1 MINISNG
8 EQLRERAASTVPR
21 GVSQMTPLVLESGE
35 GSVVVDVDGRSYIDF
50 AGGIGALNV
59 GHRHP
64 RVMARVREQVER
76 LHHVAI
82 GVSQTREYVEVAERL
97 CQVAPGRRAKK
108 AVLLNS
114 GAEAVEN
121 AVKIARAA
129 TGRAGLIAFDLGF
142 HGRTLLAMSLSGK
155 YHPNK
160 EGFEPFLPVHRLP
173 YPNPYRCPYGVERC
187 TTCPH
192 HWEQALDRLFSEE
205 TDPSTVAALIVEPV
219 AGEGGF
225 VVPPPDFLSRLQAAC
240 RRYGILLIVDEIQ
253 TGFGRTGTL
262 FACEAA
268 AVEPDLMTVGKS
280 LAGGFPLTAVV
291 GRAELMDAPQPG
303 TLGGTYTGNPVACA
317 AALGV
322 LDTFRDEDVLDQAR
336 HVGEVLAGTMAQW
349 QRDYEV
355 VGDVRR
361 LGAMAA
367 VEVVRSRATKEPSP
381 GEAKEALHYAHE
393 HGLLLIKAGIHD
405 NVLRTLMPLTI
416 PGDQLL
422 EGLRIFGDALGYVS
436 ERRTATG

>member
-1 MINISNG
+1 MINATRS
-8 EQLRERAASTVPR
+8 EQLHERAAVAVPR
-21 GVSQMTPLVLESGE
+21 GVSQMTPLVIESGE
-35 GSVVVDVDGRSYIDF
+35 GSVVVDADGRSYIDF
-50 AGGIGALNV
+50 AGGIGTLNL

-82 GVSQTREYVEVAERL
+82 GVSQTPEYIEVAERL
-97 CQVAPGRRAKK
+97 CAVAPGSGAKK

-129 TGRAGLIAFDLGF
+129 TGRPGLIAFDLGF
-142 HGRTLLAMSLSGK
+142 HGRTLLTMSLSGK

-160 EGFEPFLPVHRLP
+160 EGFGPFVPVHRLP
-173 YPNPYRCPYGVERC
+173 YPNPYRCPYGIEGC
-187 TTCPH
+187 GTCPE
-192 HWEQALDRLFSEE
+192 HWEQALDRLFAEE
-205 TDPSTVAALIVEPV
+205 TDPSTVAAVVVEPV

-225 VVPPPDFLSRLQAAC
+225 VVPPADFLARLHAAC
-240 RRYGILLIVDEIQ
+240 RKYGILLVVDEIQ

-268 AVEPDLMTVGKS
+268 GVEPDLMTIGKS
-280 LAGGFPLTAVV
+280 LADGFPLTAVV
-291 GRAELMDAPQPG
+291 GRADLMDAPEPG
-303 TLGGTYTGNPVACA
+303 TMGGTYTGNPVACA

-322 LDTFRDEDVLDQAR
+322 LDTFRDEDILGQAR
-336 HVGEVLAGTMAQW
+336 HVGDVVATALREW
-349 QRDYEV
+349 QGAYEI
-355 VGDVRR
+355 VGDARR

-367 VEVVRSRATKEPSP
+367 VEIVGDRSTKAPSP
-381 GEAKEALHYAHE
+381 AEAKEALHYAHD
-393 HGLLLIKAGIHD
+393 HGLLLIKAGMHD

-416 PGDQLL
+416 PDDQLR
-422 EGLRIFGDALGYVS
+422 EGLRIFGDALGYVT
-436 ERRTATG
+436 ERRTSEP